1 MRTQLLAAGVGA
13 LDAVIWTH
21 EHADHTHGI
30 DDLRQIFHVRRAPV
44 PGYARRETIDLLE
57 QRFGYVFSGRYGYP
71 STAEKMLLENETIIG
86 DIIVRVVD
94 QPHGEITSAG
104 LRFEHDGH
112 SIGYATDFNVITP
125 DMDTLFEGVD
135 IWVVDALRR
144 KPHPTHPHLAMTL
157 DAIARLKPGEAILTH
172 MDQSMDYASL
182 LAELPPDVVPGH
194 DGLERVL
201 A

>member
-1 MRTQLLAAGVGA
+1 
-13 LDAVIWTH
+13 
-21 EHADHTHGI
+21 
-30 DDLRQIFHVRRAPV
+30 
-44 PGYARRETIDLLE
+44 LLE

-71 STAEKMLLENETIIG
+71 STAEKMLLEDETVIG

-104 LRFEHDGH
+104 LRFEHGGRT
-112 SIGYATDFNVITP
+112 IGYATDFSAITP
-125 DMDTLFEGVD
+125 EMERLFGGVN

-182 LAELPPDVVPGH
+182 LADLPTGVVPGY

>member
-1 MRTQLLAAGVGA
+1 LLAAGIGA

-30 DDLRQIFHVRRAPV
+30 DDLRQIFHLRSAPV
-44 PGYARRETIDLLE
+44 PGYARRDTLDLLE

-71 STAEKMLLENETIIG
+71 SMAEKISLQDVTLIG
-86 DIIVRVVD
+86 DIVVRVVD
-94 QPHGEITSAG
+94 QPHGEISSAG
-104 LRFEHDGH
+104 LRFEHGERA
-112 SIGYATDFNVITP
+112 IGYSTDFSAITP
-125 DMDTLFEGVD
+125 DMEMLFEGVD
-135 IWVVDALRR
+135 VWVVDALRR
-144 KPHPTHPHLAMTL
+144 RPHPTHPHLAMTL

-182 LAELPPDVVPGH
+182 LAELPAGVVPGH